1 MAIGTSGKACGLN
14 AAPWKWSTGVSVEAA
29 NAKIYVKNSTLRN
42 NTTGLTVASGATL
55 SQVAVEGS
63 QFENN
68 ATGVNVLVG
77 KVAVT
82 RSVVAGNSV
91 VGISASGAAAEVTAQ
106 FCQVSH
112 NGVGM
117 RAQNSGVARLSD
129 SSVTGNVTGVENV
142 VATPGRFETF
152 VTYQIRGNTS
162 NTVGT
167 LATVA
172 LQ

>member
-1 MAIGTSGKACGLN
+1 MSAPRPEAI
-14 AAPWKWSTGVSVEAA
+14 
-29 NAKIYVKNSTLRN
+29 
-42 NTTGLTVASGATL
+42 

-63 QFENN
+63 QFENSG
-68 ATGVNVLVG
+68 TGVSVLTG

-106 FCQVSH
+106 FCQISH

-117 RAQNSGVARLSD
+117 KAQNSGVARLSD
-129 SSVTGNVTGVENV
+129 SSVTGNVTGVENP
-142 VATPGRFETF
+142 VATPGTFETF
-152 VTYQIRGNTS
+152 STNQIRGNTS

-167 LATVA
+167 LTTVA
-172 LQ
+172 LE